1 MSEETTKPAAT
12 LVNWALS
19 VAGVLG
25 SLAIVAGVLA
35 VSYLNTRPTEKVNAD
50 VVAQRLE
57 KLKGVQTAEAQLYN
71 SYGWVNQAKGI
82 ARIPVEVAMGLIV
95 DRLGKATKNKPPA
108 PARLTL
114 AGSPEAMTPLPP
126 PVTTAPPK
134 PATPAPAKPAATP
147 ASPAPAAVTTPA
159 PAAPAAPAS
168 TPPATPAASATP
180 APATPP
186 PAAAPAAPAPAASAP
201 AAAGTAAN

>member
-1 MSEETTKPAAT
+1 MSDETTKPAAT

-25 SLAIVAGVLA
+25 SLVIVAGVLA
-35 VSYLNTRPTEKVNAD
+35 VSYLNTRPTEKVNASE
-50 VVAQRLE
+50 VALRVQT
-57 KLKGVQTAEAQLYN
+57 LKGVQTAEAQLYN

-126 PVTTAPPK
+126 PVTTAPAPSK
-134 PATPAPAKPAATP
+134 PATPAPAKPAAAAATP
-147 ASPAPAAVTTPA
+147 AST

-168 TPPATPAASATP
+168 TPPATPA
-180 APATPP
+180 
-186 PAAAPAAPAPAASAP
+186 PAAAPTAPAASP
-201 AAAGTAAN
+201 ATAGTAAN